1 MSKKRIMAGYNLQ
14 TTGIVA
20 PGEPIKA
27 IATIPDNAQVLDMH
41 VDPNGNFVL
50 FCEVWSHPEGT
61 KVNFKEMEYAIVP
74 PMTEVPHG
82 SWEYWTMVVAGPLAF
97 GIFTRPAK
105 PKILQ

>member
-27 IATIPDNAQVLDMH
+27 TANIPENCTPLDMH
-41 VDPNGNFVL
+41 IDPNGNFVL

-61 KVNFKEMEYAIVP
+61 KVNFRTQEYAIVP
-74 PMTEVPHG
+74 PMTEIPHG
-82 SWEYWTMVVAGPLAF
+82 SWVFWTMAVTGPMAF
-97 GIFTRPAK
+97 AIYTRPDK
-105 PKILQ
+105 PRILS